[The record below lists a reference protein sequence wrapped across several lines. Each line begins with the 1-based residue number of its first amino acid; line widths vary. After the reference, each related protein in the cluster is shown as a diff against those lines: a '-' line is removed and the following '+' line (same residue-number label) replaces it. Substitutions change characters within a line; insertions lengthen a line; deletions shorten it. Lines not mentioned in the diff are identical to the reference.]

1 METFTM
7 AAAREVQ
14 EAAATDAGE
23 GTTVT
28 LVAGDTRLVADRA
41 VLADRSPVFA
51 AMLCQDTPEA
61 NSSVVTVPDV
71 EGPVLHQ
78 LLAYMN
84 SLHAPEMPR
93 MAPQLLAAAD
103 RYGVWGLKVQCEEQL
118 ASQLSAENAARTAVL
133 AVRYSCPSLAE
144 VAVAFIKANSLVF
157 ATAGWADAVLNHP
170 DEVVKVSQLL
180 GGPLTETRSLPGKES
195 SRGLIQAAKEGAVEQ
210 LRMLLARG
218 AKVGVRDEDMW
229 TALHWAAERGHLEAV
244 TCLMEGGAEVD
255 VGDSRQNTPLHW
267 AAYRGHV
274 AVTRRLLESSADPD
288 ARDKYG
294 WTPLHCA
301 ARCGHTKVAAVLL
314 DAGADTEARDAHG
327 HEPWLIARQNG
338 KQQLV
343 EMLS

>member
-1 METFTM
+1 M
-7 AAAREVQ
+7 AAAKEVQ
-14 EAAATDAGE
+14 EATATGAGE
-23 GTTVT
+23 GATVT
-28 LVAGDTRLVADRA
+28 LVAGDTRLEAHRA
-41 VLADRSPVFA
+41 VLAGRSPVFA

-61 NSSVVTVPDV
+61 SSSVVAVPDV

-78 LLAYMN
+78 LLAYMY
-84 SLHAPEMPR
+84 SPRAPEVPR

-133 AVRYSCPSLAE
+133 AVRHSCPSLAE
-144 VAVAFIKANSLVF
+144 VAVAFIKANSQVF

-180 GGPLTETRSLPGKES
+180 GGPLTETRSLPGKKS
-195 SRGLIQAAKEGAVEQ
+195 SRGLIQAAKEGAVEE
-210 LRMLLARG
+210 LRVLLATG
-218 AKVGVRDEDMW
+218 AKVGARDEDMW

-244 TCLMEGGAEVD
+244 TCLLEGGAEVD

-274 AVTRRLLESSADPD
+274 AVTRRLLDSSADPD

-327 HEPWLIARQNG
+327 HEPCVIARQNG